1 MELVHTGL
9 HSLKLQHI
17 NRIKFIIIHFFIEM
31 LSFHELD
38 FNLDQFYPKNDT
50 LKYKVVDISIA
61 DLESANRH

>member
-1 MELVHTGL
+1 
-9 HSLKLQHI
+9 
-17 NRIKFIIIHFFIEM
+17 M